1 MNQRIRVRLGAWKGG
16 VKMDFKELLE
26 KRRSIRN
33 FEDTPVGVEL
43 VMEMLKETTLA
54 PTASNAQ
61 PCNFIIVMDRAV
73 IKRISDDSKAN
84 LLKEF
89 AVNPHDRLRMYVDVL
104 KDEAFNVFYNAP
116 CLVLVIGDKGVATL
130 DFDTALTVAY
140 LMFAATSRG
149 LGTCWINLG
158 ASVRDPDLLRE
169 LGVSDECRIVAPIIL
184 GYPKE
189 VPMASARHDARVLKV
204 IPGK

>member
-1 MNQRIRVRLGAWKGG
+1 
-16 VKMDFKELLE
+16 MDFKELLQ
-26 KRRSIRN
+26 KRRSIRD
-33 FEDTPVGVEL
+33 FEDTPVSVEL

-61 PCNFIIVMDRAV
+61 PCKFIIITDRAM
-73 IKRISDDSKAN
+73 IKRLSDDSKAN
-84 LLKEF
+84 LLKDF
-89 AVNPHDRLRMYVDVL
+89 TTNPNDRLRMYVDVL
-104 KDEAFNVFYNAP
+104 KNEAFNVFYNAP
-116 CLVLVIGDKGVATL
+116 CLVLVVGEKGVATL

-158 ASVRDPDLLRE
+158 ASVRDSNLRRE
-169 LGVSDECRIVAPIIL
+169 LGVPEDHRIVAPIII

-189 VPMASARHDARVLKV
+189 IPGASARHDARVLKI
-204 IPGK
+204 IPGKA

>member
-1 MNQRIRVRLGAWKGG
+1 MNY
-16 VKMDFKELLE
+16 KELLQ
-26 KRRSIRN
+26 KRRSIRD
-33 FEDTPVGVEL
+33 FEETPVSVEL

-61 PCNFIIVMDRAV
+61 PCKFIIITDRAL
-73 IKRISDDSKAN
+73 IKRLSDDSKAN
-84 LLKEF
+84 LLKDF
-89 AVNPHDRLRMYVDVL
+89 TANPNDRLRMYVDVL
-104 KDEAFNVFYNAP
+104 KNEAFNVFYNAP
-116 CLVLVIGDKGVATL
+116 CLVLVVGEKGVATL

-158 ASVRDPDLLRE
+158 ANIRDESLRRE
-169 LGVSDECRIVAPIIL
+169 LGVPEDHRIVAPIII

-189 VPMASARHDARVLKV
+189 IPEASARHDARVLKV
-204 IPGK
+204 IS